1 MASSSNS
8 LSVVRCAHGGLAHL
22 TLVKELLIAIGDS
35 SSSQVVSGNLYL
47 NPISG
52 KDADMVFSHLAAQV
66 TKNFVSVIQ
75 LDTKVTALKRFNSL
89 SFEQDGVVLL
99 FRQTSFPSIAV
110 SISYRTRSTSRDM
123 SMFDGI
129 ELFLW

>member
-1 MASSSNS
+1 M
-8 LSVVRCAHGGLAHL
+8 
-22 TLVKELLIAIGDS
+22 
-35 SSSQVVSGNLYL
+35 
-47 NPISG
+47 
-52 KDADMVFSHLAAQV
+52 FSHLAAQMA
-66 TKNFVSVIQ
+66 KNFVSVIQ